1 MKNLIDTLLNWL
13 DAVPKDKYQHFA
25 VGAVLAAIFQI
36 VPVCFGLPWWLAL
49 IASVTVVFAA
59 AWVKE
64 HEIDPAEDMK
74 DIAATVAGGA
84 VVWIVTL
91 VILLFA

>member
-1 MKNLIDTLLNWL
+1 MKNFIDNLLDWL
-13 DAVPKDKYQHFA
+13 DAIRKDTCQHFA
-25 VGAVLAAIFQI
+25 VGTALAAIFQV
-36 VPVCFGLPWWLAL
+36 VPMCFGLPWWLAL

-59 AWVKE
+59 AWIKE

-74 DIAATVAGGA
+74 DIVATVAGGA